1 MGTLRNDD
9 NLATLRRMNHPK
21 PMSHKHTFTLC
32 LHLALASTVL
42 AAGKD
47 WPQWRGP
54 NRDGISTETGL
65 LKEWPTNGPPLA
77 WRIQGLGRG
86 MSTVAIANGRI
97 FTQGAANKNGQ
108 RGVFV
113 TALNLGDGKEIWS
126 TPITT
131 GREPEPNGTP
141 TVDGQ
146 LLFAI
151 GNDGEV
157 ACLETD
163 TGKVVWK
170 KNFGADFG
178 GKCMSGWGYSE
189 SPLVDGDRLVCVP
202 GAADAGIV
210 ALNKQTG
217 ELIWKSEIPNLGR
230 QGKDGAGY
238 TGVVISQGAGVKQYV
253 TLMGRGLV
261 GVRASDGKYLW
272 GYNKIANGTA
282 DIPTPL
288 VKGDYIFGSS
298 GYGDGGSA
306 LLKLS
311 KAGDGVNAEEI
322 YYLPAN
328 QLQNHHG
335 GMILL
340 GDHIY
345 MGHGHNNGFPTCV
358 EFLTGKVVWGKE
370 RGPGSGSA
378 AVVYADGQLYFRY
391 QDATMALIE
400 ATTKGYNL
408 KGSFRLA
415 SKLGESWPHPVILDG
430 KLYVRDQDVLLC
442 YDVRAK

>member
-1 MGTLRNDD
+1 MF
-9 NLATLRRMNHPK
+9 
-21 PMSHKHTFTLC
+21 HKHPFALC
-32 LHLALASTVL
+32 LLLVLASGALVG
-42 AAGKD
+42 GKD

-54 NRDGISTETGL
+54 NHDAISTETGL
-65 LKEWPTNGPPLA
+65 LKVWPTNGPPLA
-77 WRIQGLGRG
+77 WRTKGLGRG
-86 MSTVAIANGRI
+86 MSSVAIANRRI
-97 FTQGAANKNGQ
+97 FTQGAATKNGQ

-113 TALNLGDGKEIWS
+113 TALNLSNGQEIWS
-126 TPITT
+126 TAVTT
-131 GREPEPNGTP
+131 ERDSKPNGTP
-141 TVDGQ
+141 TVDGP
-146 LLFAI
+146 LLFAV
-151 GNDGEV
+151 GNDGDV
-157 ACLETD
+157 ACLQTD
-163 TGKVVWK
+163 TGKLVWK
-170 KNFGADFG
+170 KNFGSDFG

-189 SPLVDGDRLVCVP
+189 SPLVDGDRLICVP
-202 GAADAGIV
+202 GGTDAGIV

-217 ELIWKSEIPNLGR
+217 DVVWKSAIPSLGR
-230 QGKDGAGY
+230 KGQDGAGY
-238 TGVVISQGAGVKQYV
+238 TGVVMSQGAGVKQYV

-261 GVRASDGKYLW
+261 GVRASDGKFLW
-272 GYNKIANGTA
+272 GYNRIANGTA

-311 KAGDGVNAEEI
+311 KEGDGVKAAEV
-322 YYLPAN
+322 YYLPAKE
-328 QLQNHHG
+328 LQNHHG

-370 RGPGSGSA
+370 RGPGTGSA
-378 AVVYADGQLYFRY
+378 AIVYADGHLYFRY

-400 ATTKGYNL
+400 ATTKGYHL

-415 SKLGESWPHPVILDG
+415 SKLAESWPHPVIHDG

>member
-1 MGTLRNDD
+1 MKLNAEKTMFCQTTL
-9 NLATLRRMNHPK
+9 P
-21 PMSHKHTFTLC
+21 LC
-32 LHLALASTVL
+32 LFLVLASNVF
-42 AAGKD
+42 AAAKD

-65 LKEWPTNGPPLA
+65 LKEWPSDGPPLA
-77 WRIQGLGRG
+77 WRTKGLGRG
-86 MSTVAIANGRI
+86 MSSVAIANGRI

-113 TALNLGDGKEIWS
+113 TALDPADGKEIWA
-126 TPITT
+126 TAITT
-131 GREPEPNGTP
+131 GREPQPNGTP
-141 TVDGQ
+141 TVDGR
-146 LLFAI
+146 LLFAV
-151 GNDGEV
+151 GNDGDV

-163 TGKVVWK
+163 TGKLVWK

-189 SPLVDGDRLVCVP
+189 SPLVEGDRLICVP
-202 GAADAGIV
+202 GGANAGIV

-217 ELIWKSEIPNLGR
+217 EIVWKSAIPDLGR
-230 QGKDGAGY
+230 KGQDGAGY
-238 TGVVISQGAGVKQYV
+238 TGVVISPGAGVKQYV

-261 GVRASDGKYLW
+261 GVRASDGKFLW

-282 DIPTPL
+282 DIPTPI

-311 KAGDGVNAEEI
+311 KAGDGVKAEEV
-322 YYLPAN
+322 YYLSAN

-340 GDHIY
+340 DDHIY

-358 EFLTGKVVWGKE
+358 DFLTGKVVWGKE
-370 RGPGSGSA
+370 RGPGTGSA
-378 AVVYADGQLYFRY
+378 AIVYADGHLYFRY

-415 SKLGESWPHPVILDG
+415 SKLAESWPHPVVLDG